1 VIILFT
7 NYRTNL
13 QLDISLVYEE
23 RIGDIVFLI
32 GTILAIVSTYQ
43 AEQSVLDKLFRNKSS
58 ESSVYT
64 IATASGLFI
73 IASVIFTHVSI
84 IRMAELKSNINTS
97 TSYLTIKA
105 SKVIASADIIKTIGF
120 GVAAIGN
127 LIRIRSLSGIT
138 AISQ

>member
-1 VIILFT
+1 MIILFT

-43 AEQSVLDKLFRNKSS
+43 AEQSILDRLFMNKSS
-58 ESSVYT
+58 ESSTYT
-64 IATASGLFI
+64 IATASGLFFI
-73 IASVIFTHVSI
+73 GSI
-84 IRMAELKSNINTS
+84 IFAHAALVRRVELKSNINTS
-97 TSYLTIKA
+97 TSNVTIQA
-105 SKVIASADIIKTIGF
+105 SQVIVIADIIKTVGF
-120 GVAAIGN
+120 GLAAIGN
-127 LIRIRSLSGIT
+127 LIRIRSLSGTI